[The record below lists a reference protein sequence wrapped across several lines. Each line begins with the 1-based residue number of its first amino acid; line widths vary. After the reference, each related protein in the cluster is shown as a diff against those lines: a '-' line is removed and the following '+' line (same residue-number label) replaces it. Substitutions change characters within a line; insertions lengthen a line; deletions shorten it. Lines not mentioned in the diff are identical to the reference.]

1 MAEPILTERDGSV
14 ASVIINRSDKLN
26 ALDLVGWRR
35 IGEVITELDADDSLR
50 CIVLRGVGGRA
61 FSAGSDI
68 SDFEGNRSTPEQVRD
83 YGSALATSLEAIA
96 SCRHPVIAAI
106 NGVCIGGGL
115 EISSACD
122 IRVCGASSR
131 FGAPINKLGLT
142 MSYAELQSLIG
153 IVGPANL
160 LEMLLVGE
168 LFDAQRAYE
177 IGFVS
182 RILPD
187 DTWLED
193 SYALAHSIAERAP
206 LVNRWH
212 KKFVRRLLN
221 PEPLTAEELDEA
233 YESFDTEDYR
243 IGYGA
248 FLAKRKPK
256 FEGR

>member
-1 MAEPILTERDGSV
+1 
-14 ASVIINRSDKLN
+14 
-26 ALDLVGWRR
+26 
-35 IGEVITELDADDSLR
+35 
-50 CIVLRGVGGRA
+50 
-61 FSAGSDI
+61 
-68 SDFEGNRSTPEQVRD
+68 
-83 YGSALATSLEAIA
+83 
-96 SCRHPVIAAI
+96 
-106 NGVCIGGGL
+106 
-115 EISSACD
+115 
-122 IRVCGASSR
+122 
-131 FGAPINKLGLT
+131 

-153 IVGPANL
+153 IVGAANL

-187 DTWLED
+187 DSWLED

-243 IGYGA
+243 IGYRA
-248 FLAKRKPK
+248 FLAKRKPE